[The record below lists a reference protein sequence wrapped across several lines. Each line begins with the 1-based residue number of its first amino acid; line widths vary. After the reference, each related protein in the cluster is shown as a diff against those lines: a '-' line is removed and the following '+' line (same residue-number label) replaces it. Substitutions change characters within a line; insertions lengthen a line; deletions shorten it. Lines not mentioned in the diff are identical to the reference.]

1 MFQFVQRWWK
11 SLEENPVPND
21 GIIVSL
27 SELSVLWLKYNDNF
41 TPQPKSIENNPQTTD
56 QVQQVNPVCDTVEGS
71 PSLPSALTGED
82 QQYIGPPPLESTEFI
97 RNTVKPYEQI
107 CRELNALTL
116 IYNIIGL
123 LDKDGGCPS
132 IVLIGKESQ
141 TSELNSWESALA
153 KVSLRSHSYRVAS
166 LSIEMLKMTYKDYY
180 PLIPTMLVAALGH
193 DIGKIPSLRE
203 GKHYSKADHPII
215 GADNV
220 SAMCTEKPSRWLAEA
235 IAMIREHHRHP
246 INSQL
251 INLLRIADGK
261 AREEEIA
268 DNTTL
273 KSQPWNEWFDAREM
287 LELVRLAINV
297 TQTGNKFKAFSHNG
311 VVYCD
316 PSLLYEA
323 AQTLAKK
330 KNVIDISLARLS
342 DKEKAIKAVV
352 ASLRRIGAIS
362 SEIGQEYYCRQY
374 ELSYGN
380 SHTTKKI
387 LTPFNIEVF
396 G

>member
-132 IVLIGKESQ
+132 IVLIGK
-141 TSELNSWESALA
+141 
-153 KVSLRSHSYRVAS
+153 
-166 LSIEMLKMTYKDYY
+166 
-180 PLIPTMLVAALGH
+180 
-193 DIGKIPSLRE
+193 
-203 GKHYSKADHPII
+203 
-215 GADNV
+215 
-220 SAMCTEKPSRWLAEA
+220 
-235 IAMIREHHRHP
+235 
-246 INSQL
+246 
-251 INLLRIADGK
+251 
-261 AREEEIA
+261 
-268 DNTTL
+268 
-273 KSQPWNEWFDAREM
+273 
-287 LELVRLAINV
+287 
-297 TQTGNKFKAFSHNG
+297 
-311 VVYCD
+311 
-316 PSLLYEA
+316 
-323 AQTLAKK
+323 
-330 KNVIDISLARLS
+330 
-342 DKEKAIKAVV
+342 
-352 ASLRRIGAIS
+352 
-362 SEIGQEYYCRQY
+362 
-374 ELSYGN
+374 
-380 SHTTKKI
+380 
-387 LTPFNIEVF
+387 
-396 G
+396 